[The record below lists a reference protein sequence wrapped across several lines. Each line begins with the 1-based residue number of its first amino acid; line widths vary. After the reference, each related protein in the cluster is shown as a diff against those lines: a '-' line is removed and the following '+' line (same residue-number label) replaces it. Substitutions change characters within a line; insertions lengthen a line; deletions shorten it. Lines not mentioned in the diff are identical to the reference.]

1 MLHTNLF
8 SVGQAQLDI
17 NNEFAR
23 IKSLDS
29 YMSAFDKLTFKSPI
43 YEYLAFQNL
52 FSDKEYITFFTFPSE
67 LRESLKVDK
76 FKLCLRIFKES
87 LTRQTREDKSEY
99 VCLWDNQFKDNL
111 QEIIRECHNGEFP
124 NDWRYEI
131 VDSIIDSLYEH
142 FITYNN
148 DPDLN
153 DFRDYEIVDN
163 LVDISNYNLAKWLS
177 DNNSRGYFEDDCFRN
192 SEGGIHDQ
200 IRSRQ
205 YEEIDFIMNM
215 LLANLEDHLG
225 LFED

>member
-1 MLHTNLF
+1 MLLTNTTSKEASLTDDF
-8 SVGQAQLDI
+8 K
-17 NNEFAR
+17 R
-23 IKSLDS
+23 IKALDS

-52 FSDKEYITFFTFPSE
+52 FGDREYITFNTFPDE
-67 LRESLKVDK
+67 LRESLEVDK
-76 FKLCLRIFKES
+76 FRLSLRIFKES
-87 LTRQTREDKSEY
+87 LTRDKRQDGSEY

-124 NDWRYEI
+124 NDWRYQI

-148 DPDLN
+148 DLDLD

-163 LVDISNYNLAKWLS
+163 LVDISNYDLTKWLS
-177 DNNSRGYFEDDCFRN
+177 DNHSRGYFEDDCFSDN
-192 SEGGIHDQ
+192 KGGIHDQ

-205 YEEIDFIMNM
+205 YEEINFIMNM

-225 LFED
+225 LFEA